1 MHSASRPRMR
11 APMRSAFGAN
21 CRPIALPVYGPRA
34 HNESKAGASS
44 PATSNPHCVRPRK
57 SATTRSSAEPA
68 ARWFPKL
75 LRTVRAPKESHGSSA
90 ELIPARSTHAIHFRP
105 NAFSIETTLEA
116 SARRMKVISFKS
128 TVLFKRGIWL
138 SAAALLACVATPS
151 ILDGSLWRNPEP
163 ALFAMC
169 VLGAFELYFFKRTQI
184 YRLVDEVVDC
194 EDHLEV
200 RRGRTEEIIPFSNVS

>member
-1 MHSASRPRMR
+1 
-11 APMRSAFGAN
+11 
-21 CRPIALPVYGPRA
+21 
-34 HNESKAGASS
+34 
-44 PATSNPHCVRPRK
+44 
-57 SATTRSSAEPA
+57 
-68 ARWFPKL
+68 
-75 LRTVRAPKESHGSSA
+75 
-90 ELIPARSTHAIHFRP
+90 
-105 NAFSIETTLEA
+105 
-116 SARRMKVISFKS
+116 MKVISFKS

-200 RRGRTEEIIPFSNVS
+200 RRGRTEEIIPFSNVSTAGVSSGGGIHRITVRLRETTKFGAQIDFLPQANLWSNLPAIKSVAIGLIERANQAKYPPTVQ